1 MHLLEALPIK
11 RRIAALI
18 SLSLLFSQIICIDAQ
33 TSINECKR
41 CNLTL
46 KLKNETQGTIEL
58 YSIAHYSHGKL
69 IINKNLSDKVKLDN
83 QKVNLSSPKIV
94 SIVKSKKL
102 SPIRKNIKNGK
113 VMFCKLKSGKY
124 LVMQN
129 KSPKRYYSIK
139 PFIVSLP
146 QKISTGKLNFNVQ
159 GMPKVEQKKHE
170 NISGNYNG
178 DQKSSHPKDKKS
190 DENTPVKAQVVQTGD
205 DTPVE
210 VYFVLGALALYAL
223 VSFLKNKDKK

>member
-1 MHLLEALPIK
+1 M
-11 RRIAALI
+11 
-18 SLSLLFSQIICIDAQ
+18 SLLFSQINCIHAK
-33 TSINECKR
+33 TSLNENKR

-46 KLKNETQGTIEL
+46 KLKRENQGTIEL
-58 YSIAHYSHGKL
+58 YSIAHYSQGKL
-69 IINKNLSDKVKLDN
+69 IINKKLSDKVKLKN
-83 QKVNLSSPKIV
+83 QKVDLSSQKIA

-146 QKISTGKLNFNVQ
+146 QKIKLNFNVQ

-170 NISGNYNG
+170 NVSGNYYG
-178 DQKSSHPKDKKS
+178 DQEGNHSKDQEANKK
-190 DENTPVKAQVVQTGD
+190 TLVKAQAVQTGD

-223 VSFLKNKDKK
+223 VSYLKKKDKK

>member
-11 RRIAALI
+11 IRIAALI

-146 QKISTGKLNFNVQ
+146 QKISTGKLNFNVR
-159 GMPKVEQKKHE
+159 GEPKVEQKKHE
-170 NISGNYNG
+170 NISGNHNG

-223 VSFLKNKDKK
+223 VSYLKKKDKK